1 MLGLVKGDPAQRATE
16 WRAIEADNKANAEKL
31 EGEYG
36 GCIDP
41 ATRQKMIN
49 ENVQLAK
56 AAGEYAGVYENAS
69 AS

>member
-1 MLGLVKGDPAQRATE
+1 MLGLVKGDPAQRAAD

-36 GCIDP
+36 ECIDP

-49 ENVQLAK
+49 ENRQLAK
-56 AAGEYAGVYENAS
+56 AAGEYAKAYADAS
-69 AS
+69 